1 MHEQTT
7 VVVVVKRQL
16 EIVQAYARANALRGM
31 HYEVTYKCLYESAL
45 YTTTQRL
52 CVLQNRN
59 TKQNK
64 HQEY

>member
-16 EIVQAYARANALRGM
+16 EIVQADARENAFRGM

-45 YTTTQRL
+45 YTTT
-52 CVLQNRN
+52 
-59 TKQNK
+59 
-64 HQEY
+64 